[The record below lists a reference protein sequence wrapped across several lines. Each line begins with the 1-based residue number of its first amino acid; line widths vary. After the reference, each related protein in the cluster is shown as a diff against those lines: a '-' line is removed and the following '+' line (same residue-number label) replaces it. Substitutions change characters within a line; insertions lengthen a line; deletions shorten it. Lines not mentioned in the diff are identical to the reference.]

1 MYLCAMDIDFASLYD
16 FDILFWNCCHIVFF
30 FILFVASKVS
40 CFHFLL
46 FYDFS
51 IGFSDCVGLL
61 FDLRNRNEKTYIYN
75 EKKNDVTT
83 IPK

>member
-16 FDILFWNCCHIVFF
+16 FDILFWNCCHI
-30 FILFVASKVS
+30 
-40 CFHFLL
+40 HFLL